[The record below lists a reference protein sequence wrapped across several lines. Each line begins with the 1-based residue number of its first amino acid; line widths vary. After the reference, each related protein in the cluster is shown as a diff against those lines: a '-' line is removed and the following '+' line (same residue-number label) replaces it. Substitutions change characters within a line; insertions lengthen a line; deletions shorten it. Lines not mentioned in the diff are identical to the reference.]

1 MAILQFQNHKKN
13 LVKIQKGKMVLKGD
27 LRSFVSTINLWFEIN
42 AILKKCFEKI
52 YGDDKF

>member
-1 MAILQFQNHKKN
+1 
-13 LVKIQKGKMVLKGD
+13 MVLKGD